1 MHTLSPEFRD
11 YLLRVVDLPEPLLDK
26 IVGELRD
33 HWSETAGD
41 FARRRHKELQHQGV
55 PNRLVYS
62 QIARELVRRPVLSPS
77 LSERQIRRI
86 IYG

>member
-1 MHTLSPEFRD
+1 MDSLSPEFRE

-26 IVGELRD
+26 IIGELKD
-33 HWSETAGD
+33 HWAETA
-41 FARRRHKELQHQGV
+41 AEYVRRRHGEMQRSGV
-55 PNRLVYS
+55 PNRLVYG
-62 QIARELVRRPVLSPS
+62 QIACELASRPVRSPP